1 MEFAPNRRARDT
13 DHGGRRPLV
22 GVPITERDDAWERRR
37 MKIMRSTKE
46 LVAA

>member
-1 MEFAPNRRARDT
+1 M
-13 DHGGRRPLV
+13 DHGSRRPLV
-22 GVPITERDDAWERRR
+22 GVPITETDEARERRR